1 MGGSR
6 VSSDFRAPTMFNGSP
21 NLPSGI
27 ALLFPGQGSQT
38 EGMRDFVARHAPA
51 LLEAAESQVG
61 PDLFERVHEGT
72 RFAQPAIFCASLAGW
87 YELGKPAAAQMA
99 GHSLGELA
107 ALVAA
112 DALTEAGGLELAVRR
127 GKLMQEAVDA
137 SPGCG
142 MLAVRA
148 SRETV
153 EPVAVACGASVAN
166 DNAPRQI
173 VVAGAA
179 DALER
184 ASGALRELG
193 IRSMRLPVAGAFHSP
208 LMQPAVAGYEK
219 ALAATELR
227 EPCCAVYSAMTAR
240 PFADVRAELAGSLT
254 APVRWCETVLA
265 LAADGA
271 TRFVELGPGAVLT
284 GLVRR
289 ILPEADAGAP
299 VAAEVSNA

>member
-6 VSSDFRAPTMFNGSP
+6 VSSDFRTSTIVNGSP

-38 EGMRDFVARHAPA
+38 EGMREFVARHAPA
-51 LLEAAESQVG
+51 LLEAAERQVG
-61 PDLFERVHEGT
+61 PDLFDRVNEGT
-72 RFAQPAIFCASLAGW
+72 QFAQPAIFCASLAGW
-87 YELGKPAAAQMA
+87 YELGNPAAAQMA

-112 DALTEAGGLELAVRR
+112 GALTEAGGLGLAVRR

-148 SRETV
+148 SRDTV
-153 EPVAVACGASVAN
+153 EPVALACGASVAN
-166 DNAPRQI
+166 DNAPRQT

-179 DALER
+179 DAIER
-184 ASGALRELG
+184 ASAALRELG

-208 LMQPAVAGYEK
+208 LMQPAVSGYEK
-219 ALAATELR
+219 ALAAR
-227 EPCCAVYSAMTAR
+227 
-240 PFADVRAELAGSLT
+240 
-254 APVRWCETVLA
+254 
-265 LAADGA
+265 
-271 TRFVELGPGAVLT
+271 
-284 GLVRR
+284 
-289 ILPEADAGAP
+289 
-299 VAAEVSNA
+299 